1 MGASNLQGA
10 NVIGRREAS
19 ETKHREPGN
28 VEKIKYGQQK
38 KKKKEEKEEG
48 EKIYCTENILHTYVY
63 INSFLIP
70 VRPITFAGVA

>member
-38 KKKKEEKEEG
+38 KKEKG
-48 EKIYCTENILHTYVY
+48 GKRRGRENILHGEYITYVCIY
-63 INSFLIP
+63 
-70 VRPITFAGVA
+70 

>member
-38 KKKKEEKEEG
+38 KKEG
-48 EKIYCTENILHTYVY
+48 GKRRGRENILHREYITYVCIY
-63 INSFLIP
+63 
-70 VRPITFAGVA
+70 

>member
-38 KKKKEEKEEG
+38 KKKKKRGKKRERKYIAQR
-48 EKIYCTENILHTYVY
+48 IYYIRMYIL
-63 INSFLIP
+63 IRS
-70 VRPITFAGVA
+70 

>member
-38 KKKKEEKEEG
+38 KKKKRG
-48 EKIYCTENILHTYVY
+48 ERRGRENILHREYITYVCIY
-63 INSFLIP
+63 
-70 VRPITFAGVA
+70 

>member
-38 KKKKEEKEEG
+38 KKKRREKKRER
-48 EKIYCTENILHTYVY
+48 KYIAQRIYYIRMYIL
-63 INSFLIP
+63 IRS
-70 VRPITFAGVA
+70 

>member
-38 KKKKEEKEEG
+38 KKKKGGKRRG
-48 EKIYCTENILHTYVY
+48 RENILHREYITYVCIY
-63 INSFLIP
+63 
-70 VRPITFAGVA
+70 